1 MRILS
6 IDIGGSGLKA
16 SVIDETGKMLTQRQR
31 IETPHPCPPA
41 VLLREVLALV
51 KPLPEFDCI
60 SVAFPGVVRD
70 GKVLTAPNLGT
81 ADWAGFDLGAA
92 LGKSLGGKPVK
103 IVNDAEMQG
112 LGLIDGKGL
121 EFVLTLGTGAG
132 TALFRDG
139 VAAPHMELGQH
150 PAGHGHETYDGF
162 IGRVALEK
170 IGKHRWNK
178 RVEKAIRQLDTLLN
192 FDKLHIGGGNSKYVT
207 FKLPPKARIESN
219 DAGIEGGAK
228 LWQTPKKAPAKT

>member
-6 IDIGGSGLKA
+6 IDIGGTGLKA
-16 SVIDETGKMLTQRQR
+16 SVIDQTGKMLAPRQR
-31 IETPHPCPPA
+31 VETPHPCPPA
-41 VLLREVLALV
+41 LLLREIMKLV
-51 KPLPEFDCI
+51 EDLPAFERV

-81 ADWAGFDLGAA
+81 ADWVGFNLAAGFGKRLG
-92 LGKSLGGKPVK
+92 SRPVR

-112 LGLIDGKGL
+112 LGIINGKGL

-150 PAGHGHETYDGF
+150 PAHGHETYDEF
-162 IGRVALEK
+162 IGRAALEK
-170 IGKHRWNK
+170 FGKRRWNK
-178 RVEKAIRQLDTLLN
+178 RVEKAIQQLDTLLN
-192 FDKLHIGGGNSKYVT
+192 FDKLHIGGGNAKHLT
-207 FKLPPKARIESN
+207 FKLPRNVRIESN

-228 LWQTPKKAPAKT
+228 LWQAPKKGAK

>member
-31 IETPHPCPPA
+31 VETPHPCPPA
-41 VLLREVLALV
+41 VLLREVAGLV
-51 KPLPEFDCI
+51 KPLPDFDCI

-81 ADWAGFDLGAA
+81 ADWAGFALAEALSKRLGN
-92 LGKSLGGKPVK
+92 KPVK
-103 IVNDAEMQG
+103 MVNDAEMQG
-112 LGLIDGKGL
+112 LGIIRGEGL

-139 VAAPHMELGQH
+139 EAAPHMELGQH
-150 PAGHGHETYDGF
+150 PAHGHATYDQF
-162 IGRVALEK
+162 IGRAALEK
-170 IGKHRWNK
+170 LGKHRWNK
-178 RVEKAIRQLDTLLN
+178 RVEKAIKQLNILFN
-192 FDKLHIGGGNSKYVT
+192 FDMLHIGGGNARYLT
-207 FKLPPKARIESN
+207 IALPPNARIESN
-219 DAGIEGGAK
+219 DAGIEGGAA
-228 LWQTPKKAPAKT
+228 LWRGPKKARTK

>member
-16 SVIDETGKMLTQRQR
+16 SVIDHTGKMLTERQR
-31 IETPHPCPPA
+31 VETPHPCPPA
-41 VLLREVLALV
+41 VMVRELVALV
-51 KPLPEFDCI
+51 KPLPAFDCI

-81 ADWAGFDLGAA
+81 PVWAGFALAAA
-92 LGKSLGGKPVK
+92 LSKRLGNKPVK
-103 IVNDAEMQG
+103 MVIDAEMQG
-112 LGLIDGKGL
+112 LGIIRGEGL

-150 PAGHGHETYDGF
+150 PAHGHQTYDQF
-162 IGRVALEK
+162 IGRAALEK
-170 IGKHRWNK
+170 CGKHRWNK
-178 RVEKAIRQLDTLLN
+178 HVETAIRQLDTLLN
-192 FDKLHIGGGNSKYVT
+192 FDLLHIGGGNSKHVT
-207 FKLPPKARIESN
+207 FKLPPNARIESN
-219 DAGIEGGAK
+219 DAGIEGGAA
-228 LWQTPKKAPAKT
+228 LWRSPKKARAK

>member
-51 KPLPEFDCI
+51 KPLPGFDCI

-81 ADWAGFDLGAA
+81 ADWAGFALAAA
-92 LGKSLGGKPVK
+92 LSKRLGNKPVK
-103 IVNDAEMQG
+103 MVNDAEMQG
-112 LGLIDGKGL
+112 LGIIRGKGL
-121 EFVLTLGTGAG
+121 ELVLTLGTGAG

-139 VAAPHMELGQH
+139 EAAPHMELGQH
-150 PAGHGHETYDGF
+150 PAHGDATYDQF
-162 IGRVALEK
+162 IGRAALEK
-170 IGKHRWNK
+170 FGKHRWNK
-178 RVEKAIRQLDTLLN
+178 HVEKAIRQLDTLLN
-192 FDKLHIGGGNSKYVT
+192 FDLLHIGGGNSKHVT
-207 FKLPPKARIESN
+207 IKLPPNARIESN
-219 DAGIEGGAK
+219 DAGIEGGAA
-228 LWQTPKKAPAKT
+228 LWRSPKKAPAK

>member
-1 MRILS
+1 MKILS
-6 IDIGGSGLKA
+6 IDIGGTGLKA
-16 SVIDETGKMLTQRQR
+16 SVIDQAGKMLAPRQR
-31 IETPHPCPPA
+31 VETPHPCPPA
-41 VLLREVLALV
+41 VLLHEVAVLV
-51 KPLPEFDCI
+51 KELPAFECI

-81 ADWAGFDLGAA
+81 ADWAGSDLAAA
-92 LGKSLGGKPVK
+92 LGKALGGKPVK

-112 LGLIDGKGL
+112 LGIIAGKGL

-132 TALFRDG
+132 TSLFRDG

-150 PAGHGHETYDGF
+150 PAGHGDDTYDEY
-162 IGRVALEK
+162 IGRAALEK
-170 IGKHRWNK
+170 EGKHHWNK

-192 FDKLHIGGGNSKYVT
+192 FDMLHIGGGNAKHLT
-207 FKLPPKARIESN
+207 FELSRNVRIESN

-228 LWQTPKKAPAKT
+228 LWQSPKKAPAK

>member
-81 ADWAGFDLGAA
+81 ADWAGFDLAAA
-92 LGKSLGGKPVK
+92 LGKSLGGKPIK

-162 IGRVALEK
+162 IGRVALQK

-178 RVEKAIRQLDTLLN
+178 RVEKTIRQLDTLLN
-192 FDKLHIGGGNSKYVT
+192 FDKLHIGGGNAKHLT
-207 FKLPPKARIESN
+207 FQLPPNAQIQSN
-219 DAGIEGGAK
+219 DAGIEGGAA
-228 LWQTPKKAPAKT
+228 LWRSPKKPPAK